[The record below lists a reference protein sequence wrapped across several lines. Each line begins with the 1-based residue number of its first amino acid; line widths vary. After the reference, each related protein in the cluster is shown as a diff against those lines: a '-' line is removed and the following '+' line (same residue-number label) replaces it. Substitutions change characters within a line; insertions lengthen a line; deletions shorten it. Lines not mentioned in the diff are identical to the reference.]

1 MTRRPMANPTTS
13 PERMWIRA
21 SPRGTRSGFAVL
33 PDGGHGVVTVTVLPK
48 PWAVRADV
56 LREFDHR
63 PGATTH
69 IVLYEKETALVRSA
83 SAGSLALAVAAF
95 SDEHADLV
103 ELGVEPKT
111 PKQADVSS
119 LDPFKE
125 LIDVML
131 LADRSRLTS
140 GAASFEGAFAPSFLR
155 LLEHERFLNE
165 VEPLL
170 FRARPRYEERTE
182 ALGMPRGRLKEKSLL
197 HSIAT
202 GVPVVES
209 VFDELTMDT
218 PLLRVVASALRV
230 VATDQLPPKI
240 ARLRPTTQS
249 RATLLLRH
257 LTAVRLIRPEDAMS
271 NAERLWLG
279 PLDRIWQ
286 PVVDAALPVLRS
298 HGVAPEDGDEH
309 GEGLTV
315 HISMEKFWEQCLEV
329 ALQSAFP
336 LTAVSRDSDPA
347 EGVDVPRPWA
357 GGNAESGDSFPDFMV
372 KVSQKVILADAKYK
386 MNTGTVP
393 SSQDGYQMFA
403 YSHLA
408 MLNGQASDLALLL
421 YPAKASSAPNQVELA
436 RLRDR
441 AYPLWMVTLPFPAK
455 GDVRSSSA
463 WGAYV
468 SNLAA
473 ALRDFSAEWQ
483 NVTNA
488 A

>member
-1 MTRRPMANPTTS
+1 MATPTNS
-13 PERMWIRA
+13 PERLWIRA

-33 PDGGHGVVTVTVLPK
+33 PDGLEGVVTVTVLPK
-48 PWAVRADV
+48 PWAVLPDV
-56 LREFDHR
+56 LREFDHQ
-63 PGATTH
+63 PGSTTH
-69 IVLYEKETALVRSA
+69 VVLYEKETALVRTPV
-83 SAGSLALAVAAF
+83 AGRLALALAAF
-95 SDEHADLV
+95 SDKHADLV
-103 ELGVEPKT
+103 ELGVEPKK

-131 LADRSRLTS
+131 LADRSRLDS
-140 GAASFEGAFAPSFLR
+140 GAASFEGAFAPSLVR

-197 HSIAT
+197 YSIAT

-209 VFDELTMDT
+209 IFDELTMDT
-218 PLLRVVASALRV
+218 PLLRVVASTLRV
-230 VATDQLPPKI
+230 IATDQLPPKI

-257 LTAVRLIRPEDAMS
+257 LAAVRLVQPADALG

-279 PLDRIWQ
+279 PLDRVWQ
-286 PVVDAALPVLRS
+286 PALDAALPVLRKNA
-298 HGVAPEDGDEH
+298 VVPEDGEEQ
-309 GEGLTV
+309 GEGLAA

-336 LTAVSRDSDPA
+336 LTAVSRDSAPG

-357 GGNAESGDSFPDFMV
+357 HGDSESGDAFPDFMV
-372 KVSQKVILADAKYK
+372 RVSQHVILADAKYK
-386 MNTGTVP
+386 MNAGAVP
-393 SSQDGYQMFA
+393 SSQDGYQLFA

-408 MLNGQASDLALLL
+408 TLNGQASDLALLL
-421 YPAKASSAPNQVELA
+421 YPARANAVPKQVELV
-436 RLRDR
+436 RVGDK
-441 AYPLWMVTLPFPAK
+441 AYPLWMVTLPFPTK
-455 GDVRSSSA
+455 EDVRSSSR

-468 SNLAA
+468 SSLAA
-473 ALRDFSAEWQ
+473 ALRDFSSEWR
-483 NVTNA
+483 NA
-488 A
+488 TRAA